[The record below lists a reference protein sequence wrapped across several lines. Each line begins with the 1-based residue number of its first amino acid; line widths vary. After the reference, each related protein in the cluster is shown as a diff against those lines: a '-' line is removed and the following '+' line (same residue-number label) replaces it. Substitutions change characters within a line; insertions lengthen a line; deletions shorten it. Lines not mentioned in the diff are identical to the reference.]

1 MEEYKAKWKQLLT
14 KKRLEEEK
22 EYRESD
28 SEKFRTEFDKDFDRI
43 IFSTAFRRLG
53 RKTQVHPLA
62 TNDHVHTRLTH
73 SLEVAS
79 VGRTLGTKLGFF
91 LQERNELP
99 ENLVPQDVG
108 TVVQAAC
115 LSHDIGN
122 PPFGHAGE
130 YAIRHWFERDGQEVL
145 NKVFPNKETLT
156 DEQKKDFLMFEGN
169 AQGFRIVTR
178 LENYLNE
185 GGLRLTY
192 ATLGT
197 LIKYPWDSSFA
208 DENKHEK
215 FNVFQSEKEYFVRIF
230 EDMGLKNGEKF
241 SRHPLSYLMEA
252 SDDICYKILDLE
264 DAVELGIVDFDTVK
278 QLLEKI
284 ISEYETISEGKV
296 SDVNVSDIGENYE
309 YRRRIGK
316 YRAKAINALVNMI
329 FDVFKENYDSIMKGD
344 FEGDLFRTLKEKNK
358 NLSNIMSDIDDLTNS
373 NVFAERKKVEV
384 EIGSYEIIG
393 KILKELAEAVADMK
407 QNGENISFKSE
418 RLLKLIGKE
427 QPVEK
432 DSYYECLMKITDFVS
447 GMTDNFAL
455 DISKKLDGIF

>member
-1 MEEYKAKWKQLLT
+1 MEEHKAKWQRLLS
-14 KKRLEEEK
+14 KKRLDEEK
-22 EYRESD
+22 DYRESD
-28 SEKFRTEFDKDFDRI
+28 NEIFRTEFDKDFDRI

-115 LSHDIGN
+115 LAHDIGN

-130 YAIRHWFERDGQEVL
+130 FAIRHWFEKDGRDALEIIFSDCDG
-145 NKVFPNKETLT
+145 LT
-156 DEQKKDFLMFEGN
+156 EEQKKDFLLFEGN

-178 LENYLNE
+178 LESYLNE

-192 ATLGT
+192 ATLGA
-197 LIKYPWDSSFA
+197 LIKYPWDSMFA
-208 DENKHEK
+208 NENGLGK
-215 FNVFQSEKEYFVRIF
+215 FNFFQSEKEYFERIF
-230 EDMGLKNGEKF
+230 EDMGLKNDERF

-278 QLLEKI
+278 RLLGNI
-284 ISEYETISEGKV
+284 ISEYEKKLD
-296 SDVNVSDIGENYE
+296 SDEYDIGENYE

-329 FDVFKENYDSIMKGD
+329 FDVFKKNYDSIIKGD
-344 FEGDLFRTLKEKNK
+344 FQGDLLQRLKEENENVNSVLFRIGELTKR
-358 NLSNIMSDIDDLTNS
+358 NI
-373 NVFAERKKVEV
+373 FAERKKVEV

-393 KILKELAEAVADMK
+393 KILKELTQAIQDMK
-407 QNGENISFKSE
+407 SNGSGISFKSE
-418 RLLKLIGKE
+418 RVLELIGKE
-427 QPVEK
+427 RPRPE
-432 DSYYECLMKITDFVS
+432 DRYYECLMKATDFVS

-455 DISKKLDGIF
+455 EISKKLNGTLT